1 MRFFIDIDNTLTTG
15 RAMWSEP
22 NLEMIA
28 KVEKLIEQGHEV
40 IIWSTGGTGY
50 ARDFCAKHNL
60 EPLLTI
66 GKPDIIVDDHSRLHK
81 SVISP
86 EQFLIQHFGSPEAYQ

>member
-50 ARDFCAKHNL
+50 AREKREACNVILRGIRAL
-60 EPLLTI
+60 EDLW
-66 GKPDIIVDDHSRLHK
+66 V
-81 SVISP
+81 
-86 EQFLIQHFGSPEAYQ
+86 EE